1 MAVIPRKVEVFL
13 DKMESYG
20 VDCSN
25 LRNMIANRPLPAS
38 TSAHLAEKL
47 YRSFHR
53 ECDVY
58 CPVDEDEE
66 YCMEALLQ
74 VGGEGEWSMIPGE
87 VIASMLIDPS
97 DMWVMANLPHFI
109 TDADAA
115 IKEVVG
121 LIESGGPDK
130 AVSAARSLA
139 ALRVDGEYELLGW
152 KLLIPYAASREVE
165 YVETTRIVPMNVA
178 LEEGVVDKALGCF
191 GLCTTAFNCFESCMG
206 YCSLPLCVQATGTFS
221 MLGCDCEVYPSS
233 VFRRIGFSPMHSNPL
248 IWTDADKRE
257 AARFERLL
265 FPIDSDY
272 GREPYYR
279 QPQLWRWVCN
289 RRSLEKATEQFN
301 VRVYKALSAVEAN
314 DPLEDNRLEQ
324 RRKETALPFE

>member
-1 MAVIPRKVEVFL
+1 MAEISRKVEMFL
-13 DKMESYG
+13 RNAESCG
-20 VDCSN
+20 VDCN
-25 LRNMIANRPLPAS
+25 DLRNTIVSHSLPENI
-38 TSAHLAEKL
+38 SAQLADKL
-47 YRSFHR
+47 YRSFRR

-66 YCMEALLQ
+66 YCMKALLQ
-74 VGGEGEWSMIPGE
+74 ESKVGRWSTIPDE
-87 VIASMLIDPS
+87 IVASILIDPS
-97 DMWVMANLPHFI
+97 DIWVMARLPQVI
-109 TDADAA
+109 TNADNV
-115 IKEVVG
+115 IKEVVD
-121 LIESGGPDK
+121 LIKSSSHDE
-130 AVSAARSLA
+130 AASAAKNLA
-139 ALRVDGEYELLGW
+139 ALNVDDDYELLGW
-152 KLLIPYAASREVE
+152 RLLIPFGKSQEVE
-165 YVETTRIVPMNVA
+165 FVETARIVQVDDAP
-178 LEEGVVDKALGCF
+178 EEGVVDKGLGCF
-191 GLCTTAFNCFESCMG
+191 GLCANAFNCYESRMG
-206 YCSLPLCVQATGTFS
+206 HYSLPLCIQATGTFS
-221 MLGCDCEVYPSS
+221 MIGCDCEIYPSS

-324 RRKETALPFE
+324 RRKETALPFD